1 MGGNIAIA
9 DQRLAL
15 LYQYW
20 RMKKGA
26 RAMPSPDAIVPAELP
41 AAVQPNL
48 MLLEVVRNGAGPR
61 FCYSHVGGLF
71 WRAGGSDPVGK
82 FVDEVLPETAGYR
95 DYVVG
100 IYREMEATRR
110 AMYTENVFVLQ
121 HGQSDPMSTKRVSLP
136 VSRDGTTVAL
146 VLAAHVFDYGANG
159 DSNAFALVTG
169 LKEGVRAFLD

>member
-1 MGGNIAIA
+1 MGGNVTIA

-15 LYQYW
+15 LYSYW
-20 RMKKGA
+20 RAKKGG
-26 RAMPSPDAIVPAELP
+26 RAMPSPDDIHPVDLP

-48 MLLEVVRNGAGPR
+48 MLLEVVPDASGAR
-61 FCYSHVGGLF
+61 FRYSHVGGLF
-71 WRAGGSDPVGK
+71 WRAGGSDPIGK
-82 FVDEVLPETAGYR
+82 VVDEILPEVAGYR

-100 IYREMEATRR
+100 IYREMEATQR
-110 AMYTENVFVLQ
+110 AMYTENSFILH

-136 VSRDGTTVAL
+136 LSRDGKSVTL

-159 DSNAFALVTG
+159 DSTAFALVTG

>member
-1 MGGNIAIA
+1 MGGNVAIA

-15 LYQYW
+15 LFDYW
-20 RMKKGA
+20 RMRKGA
-26 RAMPSPDAIVPAELP
+26 RAMPAPEDIDPTVLPDK
-41 AAVQPNL
+41 VQPNL
-48 MLLEVVRNGAGPR
+48 MLLEVVRDGAIPR
-61 FCYSHVGGLF
+61 FRYSHVGGLF
-71 WRAGGSDPVGK
+71 WRADGSDPVGK

-110 AMYTENVFVLQ
+110 AMYTENTFVLQ

-136 VSRDGTTVAL
+136 LSRDGTNVAL

-159 DSNAFALVTG
+159 DRDAFALVTG
-169 LKEGVRAFLD
+169 LTEGVRAFLD

>member
-1 MGGNIAIA
+1 MSGNVAIA

-26 RAMPSPDAIVPAELP
+26 RAMPSPDDINHAVLP
-41 AAVQPNL
+41 EPVRPNL
-48 MLLEVVRNGAGPR
+48 MLLEVVREGGVPR
-61 FCYSHVGGLF
+61 FRYSHVGGLF
-71 WRAGGSDPVGK
+71 WRAGGTDPVGR
-82 FVDEVLPETAGYR
+82 FVDEILPQAAGYR

-100 IYREMEATRR
+100 IYREMEAARR
-110 AMYTENVFVLQ
+110 AMYTENSFVLQ

-136 VSRDGTTVAL
+136 LSEDGVTVSL

-159 DSNAFALVTG
+159 DGDAFALVTG
-169 LKEGVRAFLD
+169 LKEEVRAFLD